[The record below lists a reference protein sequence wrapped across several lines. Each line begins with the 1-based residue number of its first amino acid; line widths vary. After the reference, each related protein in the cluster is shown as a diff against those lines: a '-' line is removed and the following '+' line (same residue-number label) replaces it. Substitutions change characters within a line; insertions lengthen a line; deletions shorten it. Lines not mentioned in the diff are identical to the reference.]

1 MSQHA
6 NLLIRDVQLIDGTGA
21 APYRG
26 DLAVRGERIVALGDR
41 RDWSADSCIEG
52 HGRCLSPGFI
62 DVHTHDD
69 SNVIRLS
76 LIHI

>member
-26 DLAVRGERIVALGDR
+26 DLAVRGERIVALG
-41 RDWSADSCIEG
+41 
-52 HGRCLSPGFI
+52 
-62 DVHTHDD
+62 
-69 SNVIRLS
+69 LS